1 MHWSIILKCCCFE
14 RKLVHIPKL
23 YTYLKYSKHWLYTLA
38 HTTDCVCSKMLNHG
52 LNHGSFLSLF
62 KFSGWK
68 YILNWIIDTIENLPN
83 SPKMVKIIIV
93 FMVWRF
99 KYVFCLVQQ
108 GSQSDISLFLYQL
121 HHFNDEV
128 VAT

>member
-1 MHWSIILKCCCFE
+1 MQLQKSVDPNVLLYSIRVAGKIK
-14 RKLVHIPKL
+14 VIYP
-23 YTYLKYSKHWLYTLA
+23 KYSKHWPYTVI
-38 HTTDCVCSKMLNHG
+38 HNSSKMLNHG

-68 YILNWIIDTIENLPN
+68 YILNWIIDTVENLPN
-83 SPKMVKIIIV
+83 RPKMVKIIIV